1 MDKQTTV
8 TKITQKDLIDE
19 IVDDFDGVY
28 SRETVTDVILDLQE
42 NIINHLRSATVDK
55 PVSIRPLMGLVLSS
69 KVIAE
74 QKVSFKDMQY
84 IRSERLK
91 AKAKMSRYFNR
102 ITLNGFDR

>member
-1 MDKQTTV
+1 MGKQAAV
-8 TKITQKDLIDE
+8 MKITQNDLIDE

-28 SRETVTDVILDLQE
+28 SRETVKDVILDLQE

-55 PVSIRPLMGLVLSS
+55 PVSIRPFMGLALSS

-74 QKVSFKDMQY
+74 QEVTLNDMQY

-91 AKAKMSRYFNR
+91 AKAKISRYFNR

>member
-1 MDKQTTV
+1 MGKQAAV
-8 TKITQKDLIDE
+8 MKITQNDLIDE

-28 SRETVTDVILDLQE
+28 SRETVKDVILDLQE

-55 PVSIRPLMGLVLSS
+55 PVSIRPFMGLVLSS

-74 QKVSFKDMQY
+74 QEVTLNDMQY

-91 AKAKMSRYFNR
+91 AKAKISRYFNR

>member
-1 MDKQTTV
+1 MDKQTAV
-8 TKITQKDLIDE
+8 VKITQNDLIDE
-19 IVDDFDGVY
+19 IIDDFDDVY
-28 SRETVTDVILDLQE
+28 NRETVTDIILDLQE

-55 PVSIRPLMGLVLSS
+55 PVSIRPFMGLVLSS

-74 QKVSFKDMQY
+74 QEVSFKDIQY

-102 ITLNGFDR
+102 VTLNGFDR